1 MSQKTAIIIGAG
13 PSGLTAAYELL
24 KRTDIK
30 PVIIEKSEY
39 IGGISR
45 TVNHNGNRMDIGGHR
60 FFSKSERITKWWLSI
75 LPLESIPQ
83 AASSRKD
90 LREAGLPL
98 PSDDGADPDSEDL
111 VMMIRHRKSRI
122 YYLQRFFD
130 YPISLSLDTLSKLG
144 FIRSFRILLSYVKS
158 VLFPIKEEKN
168 IEQFFI
174 NRFGKEL
181 YLTFFKSYT
190 EKLWGVTCDEI
201 DADWGVQRIKGLSI
215 TKAIEHA
222 LRRALTQD
230 KGHPQR
236 NTETSLIGR
245 FLYPKYG
252 PGQMWEEVA
261 RNIKAMGG
269 EIVTGLEADTLYIE
283 GDRVKAVKAT
293 DKGSGDERVFE
304 GDYFFSTMPIKELM
318 RGMQAEI
325 PQEIV
330 GISEG
335 LVYRDFIVVGLLLKE
350 LMIKDGDAAEDSL
363 IEDQWI
369 YIQEPEVQVGRMQL
383 FNNWSPYLVTDP
395 TNAWV
400 GLEYFCYETDR
411 LWGYSDEEMVH
422 LAIEELEKMG
432 MARNSG
438 LLDSKVIRM
447 PKAYPAYFGTYYRF
461 DELKDYIDRFE
472 NLFLIGRNGMHKY
485 NNQDHSMLTAMIAV
499 DNIVEGKRDKSDI
512 WAVNIEEEYLESQ

>member
-1 MSQKTAIIIGAG
+1 MSRKTAIIIGAG

-24 KRTDIK
+24 NRTDIK

-45 TVNHNGNRMDIGGHR
+45 TVNHNGNRIDIGGHR
-60 FFSKSERITKWWLSI
+60 FYSKSDRITDWWLEM
-75 LPLESIPQ
+75 LPLETTPRTK
-83 AASSRKD
+83 ASRKD
-90 LREAGLPL
+90 LNRADVPL
-98 PSDDGADPDSEDL
+98 SPDDGVDPGAEERA
-111 VMMIRHRKSRI
+111 MMIRRRKSRI
-122 YYLQRFFD
+122 YYLRRFFD

-144 FIRSFRILLSYVKS
+144 FARSLRIFLSYIKS
-158 VLFPIKEEKN
+158 VLFPIKDEKN
-168 IEQFFI
+168 IEQFFV

-181 YLTFFKSYT
+181 YLTFFQSYT
-190 EKLWGVTCDEI
+190 EKLWGVPCHEI
-201 DADWGVQRIKGLSI
+201 DSDWGAQRIKGLSI
-215 TKAIEHA
+215 TKTLKHA
-222 LRRALTQD
+222 MKRALTRD
-230 KGHPQR
+230 EGRPRK
-236 NTETSLIGR
+236 NTETSLIES

-261 RNIKAMGG
+261 RNIEAMGG
-269 EIVTGLEADTLYIE
+269 EIVTGFEASTIYVEE
-283 GDRVKAVKAT
+283 GRVKAIKAT
-293 DKGSGDERVFE
+293 DSDNGDERVFK

-318 RGMQAEI
+318 RGIQVEI
-325 PQEIV
+325 PQEV
-330 GISEG
+330 MEISEG
-335 LVYRDFIVVGLLLKE
+335 LVYRDFIVVGLLLKN

-383 FNNWSPYLVTDP
+383 FNNWSPYLVADP

-411 LWGYSDEEMVH
+411 LWENSDEEMVR
-422 LAIEELEKMG
+422 LAVGELEKMG
-432 MARNSG
+432 MARNSD

-447 PKAYPAYFGTYYRF
+447 PKAYPAYFGTYHRF
-461 DELKDYIDRFE
+461 DELRGYIDRFE

-485 NNQDHSMLTAMIAV
+485 NNQDHSMLTAMMAV

>member
-1 MSQKTAIIIGAG
+1 
-13 PSGLTAAYELL
+13 
-24 KRTDIK
+24 
-30 PVIIEKSEY
+30 
-39 IGGISR
+39 
-45 TVNHNGNRMDIGGHR
+45 
-60 FFSKSERITKWWLSI
+60 
-75 LPLESIPQ
+75 
-83 AASSRKD
+83 
-90 LREAGLPL
+90 
-98 PSDDGADPDSEDL
+98 
-111 VMMIRHRKSRI
+111 
-122 YYLQRFFD
+122 
-130 YPISLSLDTLSKLG
+130 
-144 FIRSFRILLSYVKS
+144 
-158 VLFPIKEEKN
+158 
-168 IEQFFI
+168 
-174 NRFGKEL
+174 
-181 YLTFFKSYT
+181 
-190 EKLWGVTCDEI
+190 
-201 DADWGVQRIKGLSI
+201 
-215 TKAIEHA
+215 
-222 LRRALTQD
+222 
-230 KGHPQR
+230 
-236 NTETSLIGR
+236 
-245 FLYPKYG
+245 
-252 PGQMWEEVA
+252 
-261 RNIKAMGG
+261 
-269 EIVTGLEADTLYIE
+269 
-283 GDRVKAVKAT
+283 VKAT